1 MEIKRHIIIDLF
13 ACMLGRRLN
22 VKIKDRITLGI
33 ISGII
38 GNIAKN
44 LASMGLSKVGLRD
57 DNIHTKAAGIFMS
70 RREAKTKA
78 GKGLGILTDFCIACK
93 LGIILVYL
101 LSATG
106 KDHPYLK
113 GASLGQSAWVIM
125 YGVLS
130 SLGGSKSHPV
140 SPRTSFSNYL
150 AHTVYG
156 VATASA
162 IMALGDSNLFKPRYI
177 NLSNPTED

>member
-1 MEIKRHIIIDLF
+1 MELKRHIVIDLF

-44 LASMGLSKVGLRD
+44 LTFKGLSKTGLRD
-57 DNIHTKAAGIFMS
+57 DDIHAKAAGIFMS
-70 RREAKTKA
+70 RRKAKTEA
-78 GKGLGILTDFCIACK
+78 GKGIGILTDFCIACK
-93 LGIILVYL
+93 LGILLVYL

-113 GASLGQSAWVIM
+113 GASLGQSAWVMM

-130 SLGGSKSHPV
+130 SLGGSRSHPV
-140 SPRTSFSNYL
+140 SPRTSFSNFL

-156 VATASA
+156 VVTASA
-162 IMALGDSNLFKPRYI
+162 IMALGDPNLFRPRYI